1 MLDAAVR
8 RWIDPPL
15 DTAAVSLSR
24 AGVTANTVTV
34 MGFVAGIAAVA
45 AIAGRQYTLGLTL
58 YAFNRVL
65 DGVDGAVAR
74 RTSVTD
80 LGGYLDIVFDFI
92 VYSGVPLGFAIA
104 DPSRALAASFLIVS
118 FVCTGTTFLA
128 FAVFAAKQGL
138 STELRGRKSFY
149 HLGGLTEGT
158 ETFVAFALMCLFP
171 QAFDVLAY
179 GFGTLCFITS
189 AGRVAAAVAALKSP

>member
-15 DTAAVSLSR
+15 DSAAGFLSR
-24 AGVTANTVTV
+24 AGVAANMLTAA
-34 MGFVAGIAAVA
+34 GFVSGIAAIA
-45 AIAGRQYTLGLTL
+45 SIAGRQYGLGLAL

-65 DGVDGAVAR
+65 DGLDGAVAR

-80 LGGYLDIVFDFI
+80 LGAYLDIVFDFI
-92 VYSGVPLGFAIA
+92 IYSGVPLGFAIA
-104 DPSRALAASFLIVS
+104 EPARALAASFLIVS

-128 FAVFAAKQGL
+128 FAVFAAKRGL

-171 QAFDVLAY
+171 QALDVLAY
-179 GFGTLCFITS
+179 GYGTLCLITS
-189 AGRVAAAVAALKSP
+189 AGRVAASVTALKSL

>member
-15 DTAAVSLSR
+15 DSAAAFLSR
-24 AGVTANTVTV
+24 SGVTANTLTVT
-34 MGFVAGIAAVA
+34 GFVTGLA
-45 AIAGRQYTLGLTL
+45 AIASVGAGQYALGLTL
-58 YAFNRVL
+58 YAFNRLL
-65 DGVDGAVAR
+65 DGLDGAVAR

-80 LGGYLDIVFDFI
+80 LGAYFDIVFDFI
-92 VYSGVPLGFAIA
+92 IYSGIPLGFAIA

-128 FAVFAAKQGL
+128 FAVFAAKRGL

-158 ETFVAFALMCLFP
+158 ETFVAFALMCFFP
-171 QAFDVLAY
+171 RAFGVLAY
-179 GFGTLCFITS
+179 TFGTLCFIAS
-189 AGRVAAAVAALKSP
+189 AGRVAAAVTALKP

>member
-15 DTAAVSLSR
+15 DSTAGFLSR
-24 AGVTANTVTV
+24 AGVTANTLTVT
-34 MGFVAGIAAVA
+34 GFVGGIAAA
-45 AIAGRQYTLGLTL
+45 ASIAERQYALGLTL

-65 DGVDGAVAR
+65 DGLDGALAR

-80 LGGYLDIVFDFI
+80 LGAYLDIVFDFI

-104 DPSRALAASFLIVS
+104 EPSRALAASFLIVS

-128 FAVFAAKQGL
+128 FAVFAAKRGL

-158 ETFVAFALMCLFP
+158 ETFIAFALMCLFP

-189 AGRVAAAVAALKSP
+189 AGRVAASVTALKSP

>member
-34 MGFVAGIAAVA
+34 TGFVAGIAAVA

-65 DGVDGAVAR
+65 DGLDGAVAR

-158 ETFVAFALMCLFP
+158 ETFVAFALMCLFR

-179 GFGTLCFITS
+179 GFGMLCFITS

>member
-34 MGFVAGIAAVA
+34 TGFVAGIAAVA

-65 DGVDGAVAR
+65 DGLDGAVAR

-138 STELRGRKSFY
+138 STESRGRKSFY

>member
-8 RWIDPPL
+8 RRIDPPL
-15 DTAAVSLSR
+15 DTAAVFLSR
-24 AGVTANTVTV
+24 AGVTANTLTV
-34 MGFVAGIAAVA
+34 AGFVAGIAAVA
-45 AIAGRQYTLGLTL
+45 SIGGRQYALGLTL
-58 YAFNRVL
+58 YVFNRVL
-65 DGVDGAVAR
+65 DGLDGAVAR

-80 LGGYLDIVFDFI
+80 LGAYLDIVFDFI

-128 FAVFAAKQGL
+128 FAVFAAKRGL

-158 ETFVAFALMCLFP
+158 ETFVTFALMCLFP
-171 QAFDVLAY
+171 QAFDLLAY
-179 GFGTLCFITS
+179 AFGTLCLVTS
-189 AGRVAAAVAALKSP
+189 AGRVAAAVTALKSP